1 MRPLTTT
8 SRYSNDLS
16 FYKHATTV
24 LHISVTCL
32 QKFALDYLQE
42 HIGSTN
48 SLNVY
53 CTQQVY
59 KVIGA
64 TLPSMSKENVQT
76 IRYKKIHC
84 CRIVIFKFIT
94 FCPSSEISSR
104 FVANS
109 QLSTNLI
116 ATACDMVV
124 FCIQQQVADED
135 KARKEAAEWAGE
147 IISSS
152 GEFLSIHLRK
162 QVCTILYFTG

>member
-1 MRPLTTT
+1 MRTLTTT
-8 SRYSNDLS
+8 SRYSNSLS
-16 FYKHATTV
+16 FFKQSKTI
-24 LHISVTCL
+24 LHICFTCL
-32 QKFALDYLQE
+32 KKFALDYLQE

-48 SLNVY
+48 SVSVY
-53 CTQQVY
+53 CIQQVY

-76 IRYKKIHC
+76 IRYIRIHRS
-84 CRIVIFKFIT
+84 RILIFKSIT
-94 FCPSSEISSR
+94 FYLFSEISSH
-104 FVANS
+104 FVAHS

-124 FCIQQQVADED
+124 FCIQQQIAAEDE
-135 KARKEAAEWAGE
+135 ARKEAAEWAGK

-162 QVCTILYFTG
+162 QVCTI

>member
-8 SRYSNDLS
+8 SRYSNSLS
-16 FYKHATTV
+16 YKHAKTV
-24 LHISVTCL
+24 LHICFTCL

-42 HIGSTN
+42 NIGSTN
-48 SLNVY
+48 SVNVY
-53 CTQQVY
+53 CIQQVY

-76 IRYKKIHC
+76 IRYIKIHC
-84 CRIVIFKFIT
+84 SRIVILKFIT
-94 FCPSSEISSR
+94 FYPSSEISSR

-109 QLSTNLI
+109 QLSTNVI
-116 ATACDMVV
+116 TTACDMVV

-162 QVCTILYFTG
+162 QVCTM